1 MGWLNAILKALAK
14 DVTPTGLKSP
24 GRGGMRPPTPEAGA
38 GPVEVY
44 RLFAEHLLA
53 AGDEAEFATFT
64 DGADSDR
71 WAQILFQKG
80 DPRTL
85 LNLSY
90 PFNEEP
96 AARLAAR
103 GQALPDGCSIESCEA
118 GSHATF
124 GFESAVP
131 SEVAATLDRLY
142 RRVHGLEGDYQVT
155 GALE

>member
-38 GPVEVY
+38 SPVEVY

-64 DGADSDR
+64 DAADSDR

-85 LNLSY
+85 LNFHY
-90 PFNEEP
+90 PYTEDP
-96 AARLAAR
+96 AALLARR
-103 GQALPDGCSIESCEA
+103 GQSLPEGCALQEWDAESMVV
-118 GSHATF
+118 F
-124 GFESAVP
+124 GFASAVP
-131 SEVAATLDRLY
+131 SEVATAVDALY
-142 RRVHGLEGDYQVT
+142 RAIHGIEGAYEMT